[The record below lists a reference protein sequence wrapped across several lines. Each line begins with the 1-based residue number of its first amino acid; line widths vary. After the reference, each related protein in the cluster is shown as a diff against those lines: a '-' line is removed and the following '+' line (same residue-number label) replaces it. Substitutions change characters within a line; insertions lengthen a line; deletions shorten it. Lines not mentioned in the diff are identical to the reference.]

1 MGFQSPSA
9 FSAITPTSPNW
20 PLKPLQWVLRAT
32 GGPHHILLPISSL
45 PLSGFHPPLFQSL
58 PSPSVPLTSPSL
70 GWALIHL
77 ELAPQWLNSAEES
90 PQSAGWSQQPQLSW
104 RLVPQN
110 VQLSLP
116 VSIIMMESFSV
127 FPSLWNPSLPLS
139 QWLTVFLVS
148 QRK

>member
-9 FSAITPTSPNW
+9 FSAITPTSLNW
-20 PLKPLQWVLRAT
+20 PWKPLQWVLL
-32 GGPHHILLPISSL
+32 GHWGPHHILLPISFL
-45 PLSGFHPPLFQSL
+45 PPSGFHAPLSQSL

-77 ELAPQWLNSAEES
+77 ELAPRWLNSAEES
-90 PQSAGWSQQPQLSW
+90 PQSAASIELKT
-104 RLVPQN
+104 VPQN
-110 VQLSLP
+110 VQVSLP
-116 VSIIMMESFSV
+116 VSIIMMKSFSV
-127 FPSLWNPSLPLS
+127 FPNLWNPSLPHS

>member
-20 PLKPLQWVLRAT
+20 PLKPLQWVLLGHWGASSS
-32 GGPHHILLPISSL
+32 PISSL
-45 PLSGFHPPLFQSL
+45 PSSGFHAPLFQSL
-58 PSPSVPLTSPSL
+58 PRLSVPLTFPSL
-70 GWALIHL
+70 AWALIHL

-110 VQLSLP
+110 AQLSLP
-116 VSIIMMESFSV
+116 VSKIMMESFCV
-127 FPSLWNPSLPLS
+127 FPNLWNASLLHS